1 MNMTEN
7 FSKYE
12 FQYLKHVDGL
22 RALCVLGI
30 FVYHLNPTWLPGGF
44 LGVDIFFVISGYLIT
59 ALFLRDMNIKSRL
72 SFKKFYIR
80 RFRRLFP
87 SFLLVT
93 VLSQL
98 ISYLIFEN
106 TTYRQI
112 SKSIVAS
119 LLGISNLF
127 FFKTSD
133 YFNLDSGSQPLLHFW
148 SLNVEEQFYLLWP
161 FLFLVFFKKFGRKSS
176 YLFALSFILY
186 LVTFAM
192 NISHPVAV
200 FYLPIFRFYLFIFG
214 GWLAFLT
221 IKVTMKIRFQLTLI
235 WFSVILLIMC
245 LYILNSGDLLPGLW
259 TPALLIVTAFLI
271 VFGKADSK
279 FNPLNFK
286 FLQFIGLRSYTIY
299 LVHWPLIVFYKYR
312 YSLEELPFFSAI
324 LIFGLGLIISSLIY
338 KYYEIPIRYG
348 KFSEQNVVKILS
360 LASIPTLLAA
370 LLVLYPSSASPSA
383 SSASPSASSA
393 SPSASSASPSASS
406 ASPGASSASPSASS
420 ASPSASSAKE
430 IFYSE
435 SVIEIGKNYRFG
447 PLVKICEKKSWEQ
460 CYEPTKTSVNVM
472 VIGDSHSVDALNAL
486 VNLYPEF
493 DYSLASVPGCIIEKN
508 FENLY
513 PRTYPQF
520 DDCVKLNNEK
530 WFNPIFLKKFDFVA
544 INILYGGKNEENLI
558 TYLEY
563 LKESGVEKVI
573 VFGGLFTF
581 SQPLPELVNR
591 YGFDQGKISEFVTDN
606 SIRDM
611 SIASLSKKLGYFFV
625 SKRNVFCES
634 RFCDYW
640 SATKIPMTWDQH
652 HMSLEFASDLLKRSK
667 IDLDRYFGGTKSQD
681 SR

>member
-1 MNMTEN
+1 
-7 FSKYE
+7 
-12 FQYLKHVDGL
+12 
-22 RALCVLGI
+22 
-30 FVYHLNPTWLPGGF
+30 
-44 LGVDIFFVISGYLIT
+44 
-59 ALFLRDMNIKSRL
+59 
-72 SFKKFYIR
+72 
-80 RFRRLFP
+80 
-87 SFLLVT
+87 
-93 VLSQL
+93 
-98 ISYLIFEN
+98 
-106 TTYRQI
+106 
-112 SKSIVAS
+112 
-119 LLGISNLF
+119 
-127 FFKTSD
+127 
-133 YFNLDSGSQPLLHFW
+133 
-148 SLNVEEQFYLLWP
+148 
-161 FLFLVFFKKFGRKSS
+161 
-176 YLFALSFILY
+176 
-186 LVTFAM
+186 
-192 NISHPVAV
+192 
-200 FYLPIFRFYLFIFG
+200 
-214 GWLAFLT
+214 
-221 IKVTMKIRFQLTLI
+221 
-235 WFSVILLIMC
+235 
-245 LYILNSGDLLPGLW
+245 
-259 TPALLIVTAFLI
+259 
-271 VFGKADSK
+271 
-279 FNPLNFK
+279 
-286 FLQFIGLRSYTIY
+286 
-299 LVHWPLIVFYKYR
+299 
-312 YSLEELPFFSAI
+312 
-324 LIFGLGLIISSLIY
+324 
-338 KYYEIPIRYG
+338 
-348 KFSEQNVVKILS
+348 
-360 LASIPTLLAA
+360 
-370 LLVLYPSSASPSA
+370 LYP
-383 SSASPSASSA
+383 
-393 SPSASSASPSASS
+393 
-406 ASPGASSASPSASS
+406 SS